1 MTEAHMRS
9 NGISRQ
15 VKSIIA
21 TECGIEVKSV
31 NNKTNFMNKSNISYF
46 ECVDALYTLE
56 HKLHVK
62 LPESSYYKYTTVGGV
77 VKDIVRQLKV
87 RSK

>member
-1 MTEAHMRS
+1 MKN

-31 NNKTNFMNKSNISYF
+31 NNKMHFMSKSNISYF

-77 VKDIVRQLKV
+77 VKDIVRQLKIH
-87 RSK
+87 SK

>member
-1 MTEAHMRS
+1 MKN

-77 VKDIVRQLKV
+77 AKDIVRQLKIH
-87 RSK
+87 SK